1 MDENLREVPKSLRFL
16 HIQHKSANDLESCD
30 DETQPNN
37 FNQLLPHFKILSNIS
52 NNDNSIYRSNSSNLR
67 TTDERSVRTFDI
79 RYTNPNEIFGKL
91 GERKRS
97 KSLPE
102 LKDLAYLRTL
112 SFENNK
118 ESESLTD
125 SESLL
130 SQDITPNWKSKVDF
144 LFTGMTL
151 SLGLN
156 NIWR

>member
-1 MDENLREVPKSLRFL
+1 MDENLTEVPKSLRFL
-16 HIQHKSANDLESCD
+16 HIQHKSPDHFESCD
-30 DETQPNN
+30 NETKANN
-37 FNQLLPHFKILSNIS
+37 VCQLLPDFKLLS
-52 NNDNSIYRSNSSNLR
+52 NNDNSIYRSNSFNLR

-79 RYTNPNEIFGKL
+79 RYTNPNEIFGKF

-102 LKDLAYLRTL
+102 LKDLDYLRTF
-112 SFENNK
+112 SVQNNK

-156 NIWR
+156 NVWR

>member
-1 MDENLREVPKSLRFL
+1 MDENLTEVPKSLRFL
-16 HIQHKSANDLESCD
+16 HIQHKSANDFENCD
-30 DETQPNN
+30 NETQAKNVC
-37 FNQLLPHFKILSNIS
+37 QLIPDFQLSSIS
-52 NNDNSIYRSNSSNLR
+52 NDDSIHRSNSSNLQ

-79 RYTNPNEIFGKL
+79 RYTNPNEIFGKF

-102 LKDLAYLRTL
+102 LKDLHYLKTL
-112 SFENNK
+112 SVQNDK

-130 SQDITPNWKSKVDF
+130 SQQITPNWKSKIDF